1 MVNVKVGRDMGKKSK
16 TKGYRGE
23 AEIVKK
29 LQDRGVN
36 CIRVPMSGSIWS
48 WKGDIDFL
56 NGIKGEV
63 KRRKK
68 INRLFYDMLEEAT
81 YGFIRGDNK
90 PWLVVMELEDF
101 VELYNREEK

>member
-1 MVNVKVGRDMGKKSK
+1 MGKMQKR
-16 TKGYRGE
+16 KGYMGE
-23 AEIVKK
+23 HEIEKI
-29 LQDRGVN
+29 LQKEGIY

-56 NGIKGEV
+56 NGLKGEV

-68 INRLFYDMLEEAT
+68 INRLLYDMLLEAD

-90 PWLVVMELEDF
+90 PWLVVMELSEF
-101 VELYNREEK
+101 VELYKKAQGCRK